1 MYITE
6 LQSFKVFFLILF
18 KICGGTLRI
27 LYLSIVNHSLN
38 NTTFID
44 IACLLTKDLYIY
56 LGIVKLALILT
67 LYLKRRLKRII
78 TVSSNS
84 LL

>member
-6 LQSFKVFFLILF
+6 LQSFKVLRVFFLILF

-27 LYLSIVNHSLN
+27 MYLSIVNHSLN

-44 IACLLTKDLYIY
+44 IACLLTKDLYIFRY
-56 LGIVKLALILT
+56 YEISPDTNT
-67 LYLKRRLKRII
+67 LSQKEIKKNNY
-78 TVSSNS
+78 SE
-84 LL
+84 